1 MKIKVERLR
10 KNLFSGIFSALFMSV
25 LAEEPNAEQTKVD
38 NKEEEEITPPTPK
51 EQDTPKPSGSVNFE
65 DLVSKARAEEKAKLY
80 PQIEKLKK
88 DKNDLLLVVAERD
101 KKISDLEKELKKA
114 TSETTKYKT
123 ELEDGTK
130 TNQTVQEL
138 TLQYS
143 QLEKEYEDLQS
154 KYDTEIQNL
163 KVNSFREKQI
173 ALAGGEIIE
182 ELVQGS
188 TEEEVLASVE
198 VAKQR
203 YADIQAKAL
212 ANVQMPRA
220 NPSSA
225 SMKIF
230 ADKSIDEIASMSNEE
245 YKEYRKQLNIK

>member
-10 KNLFSGIFSALFMSV
+10 KNIFSGIFSTLFMSV
-25 LAEEPNAEQTKVD
+25 LAEEPNVEENKADD
-38 NKEEEEITPPTPK
+38 NKDGEATPPPK
-51 EQDTPKPSGSVNFE
+51 EQDAPKPSGDLNFE
-65 DLVSKARAEEKAKLY
+65 DLVVKARSEEKAKLY

-130 TNQTVQEL
+130 TNKTVQEL

-154 KYDTEIQNL
+154 KYDIEIQNL

-182 ELVQGS
+182 ELVTGS
-188 TEEEVLASVE
+188 TEDEVLASVE

-225 SMKIF
+225 SLKMF
-230 ADKSIDEIASMSNEE
+230 AEKSIEEIANMTNEE
-245 YKEYRKQLNIK
+245 YKEYRKQINIK